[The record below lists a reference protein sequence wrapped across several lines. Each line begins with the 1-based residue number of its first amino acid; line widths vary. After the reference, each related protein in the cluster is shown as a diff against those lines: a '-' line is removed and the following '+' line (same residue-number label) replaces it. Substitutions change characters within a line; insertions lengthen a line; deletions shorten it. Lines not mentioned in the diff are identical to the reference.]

1 MSPSIEK
8 QKDRVQSITPDW
20 QVPASIK
27 VFSTTRLGG
36 VSEAPYDALNLGLHV
51 NDQEILVRKNREL
64 LLDAINCPEEPMW
77 LDQVHGVNVHFVD
90 RLQTYDE
97 PLTADGTFTREPE
110 KVLSVLT
117 ADCLPVVIAND
128 AGSAV
133 AVIHAGWRGLVSGVL
148 QSGLAHFSEH
158 DELHAWL
165 GPAIGP
171 AAFEVGAEVRDAFV
185 ARNQE
190 NASAFRPV
198 VASGSGGV
206 NDAGDAS
213 QSDGAGSGKFMAD
226 LYALARIEL
235 NRHRRVLVTG
245 GDFCTHT
252 DSDLFHSY
260 RRDGVRSGR
269 MATLAWIEQSI
280 TD

>member
-1 MSPSIEK
+1 MESMSHSSEHK
-8 QKDRVQSITPDW
+8 NDRVQSITPDW
-20 QVPASIK
+20 PVPASLK
-27 VFSTTRLGG
+27 VFSTTRIGG
-36 VSEAPYDALNLGLHV
+36 VSETPFNTLNLGLHV
-51 NDQEILVRKNREL
+51 QDKEVHVRKNRKL
-64 LLDAINCPEEPMW
+64 LLDSINCPEEPMW
-77 LDQVHGVNVHFVD
+77 LNQVHGVDVHFVD

-97 PLTADGTFTREPE
+97 PLTADGTFTREAG

-117 ADCLPVVIAND
+117 ADCLPVVVAND
-128 AGSAV
+128 TGSAV
-133 AVIHAGWRGLVSGVL
+133 AVIHAGWRGLVTGVL

-185 ARNQE
+185 ARDQE
-190 NASAFRPV
+190 NAAAFTP
-198 VASGSGGV
+198 ALADESGS
-206 NDAGDAS
+206 ATTE
-213 QSDGAGSGKFMAD
+213 KFMAD

-235 NRHRRVLVTG
+235 NRHRRVIVTG
-245 GDFCTHT
+245 GEYCTYT
-252 DSDLFHSY
+252 SSDLFHSY